1 MKTLA
6 LASLLVFLMSA
17 ADATPKFASRMNL
30 PCSSCHVNPSGSGM
44 RNSFG
49 ANSYGREDLPVPTW
63 QDQFDLDGFS
73 TQLSKFIAI
82 GADIRT
88 LYFYQQTGPGSSRNS
103 FFEMQSD
110 LYLSATIAKK
120 VLIYLNRGK
129 AGRYEA
135 FGLATI
141 LPLNGYVKAGWFA
154 PNFGLRI
161 DDHTAFTRERTLFA
175 NGGGQDAGIEV
186 GVSPGMFTF
195 TASVTNGATTDR
207 DDNGFKAVL
216 ARGDAN
222 LQMAGISLQVGG
234 SYYNNAYS
242 AGVTTLLGFHG
253 TMSLGGNLT
262 LLGEF
267 VKKREYLNA
276 TLTKTL
282 SNIMYVEAD
291 YVLTQGVDLKL
302 GYEFYDPN
310 TRFQTGTE
318 SRIVLG
324 LEFFPLSGVEF
335 RPQYIIRTE
344 KPNDTPNDQFL
355 MMMHL
360 YL

>member
-6 LASLLVFLMSA
+6 LASLLVFLTSTT
-17 ADATPKFASRMNL
+17 DATPKFASRMNL
-30 PCSSCHVNPSGSGM
+30 PCSSCHINPTGSGM

-73 TQLSKFIAI
+73 TQLSKFIAV

-88 LYFYQQTGPGSSRNS
+88 LYFYQQTGPGTSRNS

-110 LYLSATIAKK
+110 LYISATVAKK
-120 VLIYLNRGK
+120 VLMYLNRGN

-135 FGLATI
+135 FGLAEI
-141 LPLNGYVKAGWFA
+141 FPMNGYVKVGWFA

-175 NGGGQDAGIEV
+175 NGGGQDAGLEV

-216 ARGDAN
+216 ASGNAN
-222 LQMAGISLQVGG
+222 MQLAGISLRVGG

-242 AGVTTLLGFHG
+242 AGVTTLLGIHG
-253 TMSLGGNLT
+253 TASLGGNFT

-267 VKKREYLNA
+267 VKKREYVNA
-276 TLTKTL
+276 TLIKTL
-282 SNIMYVEAD
+282 SSIMYVEAD

-310 TRFQTGTE
+310 TRYKTGTE

-335 RPQYIIRTE
+335 RPEYVIRTE